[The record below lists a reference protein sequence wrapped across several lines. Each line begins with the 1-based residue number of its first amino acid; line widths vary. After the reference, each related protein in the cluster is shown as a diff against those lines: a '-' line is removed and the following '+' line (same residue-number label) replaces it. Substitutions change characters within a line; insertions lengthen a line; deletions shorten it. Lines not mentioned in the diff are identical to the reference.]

1 MMAKKYD
8 FGESDYDFAFG
19 AKIPVTILP
28 KYKTTKD
35 NVIAL
40 LESDKYKGIFFAE
53 DFWIL
58 KNYNKDKSK
67 CFYSGLIIS
76 HEALVK
82 VNDLL
87 PENSRFV
94 EQFCSEPIPCTWKGV
109 ETLRM
114 EYRDKRDGMFEVGE
128 ISVNN
133 CKNDYPFA
141 MLLKRT
147 FDRVVKRK
155 AKLSMVYSDSEADEF
170 REPTEEKQEPLATQ
184 EQIDRI
190 AENKDVILDELMRR
204 NINGVAAVA
213 KLTIKEASVLCQLIE
228 DRLNGE
234 IR

>member
-1 MMAKKYD
+1 MRKKNYN

-19 AKIPVTILP
+19 SKIPVTVLP

-35 NVIAL
+35 NVVAL
-40 LESDKYKGIFFAE
+40 LESDKYKDVLSEG

-76 HEALVK
+76 HDALIK
-82 VNDLL
+82 VNDTL
-87 PENSRFV
+87 PENL
-94 EQFCSEPIPCTWKGV
+94 QFNERYCSQPIPCKWKET

-114 EYRDKRDGMFEVGE
+114 EYRDPRDGMFEVGE
-128 ISVNN
+128 ISIAN

-155 AKLSMVYSDSEADEF
+155 AKLSLNTKMS
-170 REPTEEKQEPLATQ
+170 L
-184 EQIDRI
+184 
-190 AENKDVILDELMRR
+190 LMNLWQGR
-204 NINGVAAVA
+204 
-213 KLTIKEASVLCQLIE
+213 
-228 DRLNGE
+228 
-234 IR
+234 

>member
-1 MMAKKYD
+1 MAKKYD

-19 AKIPVTILP
+19 TKIPVTVLP
-28 KYKTTKD
+28 KYLTTKA

-40 LESDKYKGIFFAE
+40 LESDQYKNILNEG

-82 VNDLL
+82 INDTLN
-87 PENSRFV
+87 EADRFN
-94 EQFCSEPIPCTWKGV
+94 EQFCGDPITCDWKGI

-114 EYRDKRDGMFEVGE
+114 EYRDRRDGMFEIGE
-128 ISVNN
+128 ISVTN

-170 REPTEEKQEPLATQ
+170 REPSEQKAEPLATQ
-184 EQIDRI
+184 EQIDI
-190 AENKDVILDELMRR
+190 IVDGKDIIIDELMERG
-204 NINGVAAVA
+204 IKSAGMVS
-213 KLTIKEASVLCQLIE
+213 KLTITEASRLCALIE
-228 DRLNGE
+228 ERLNG
-234 IR
+234 